1 MRALPESGVQ
11 YLRDLRDARQMGYLD
26 CLVETKQV
34 KEDMSLREAGRLYG
48 PAVVQRWITERL
60 ITVRQDGPGC
70 KKRINRIE
78 IEEVNKASNRSTFM
92 TGAER
97 KEIIKKRK

>member
-1 MRALPESGVQ
+1 MGRALPESGVQ

-34 KEDMSLREAGRLYG
+34 PPDMSVREAGRLYG
-48 PAVVQRWITERL
+48 PAIVQRWITERL

-78 IEEVNKASNRSTFM
+78 IEEVNKASNRSSFM
-92 TGAER
+92 SSIAER
-97 KEIIKKRK
+97 Q